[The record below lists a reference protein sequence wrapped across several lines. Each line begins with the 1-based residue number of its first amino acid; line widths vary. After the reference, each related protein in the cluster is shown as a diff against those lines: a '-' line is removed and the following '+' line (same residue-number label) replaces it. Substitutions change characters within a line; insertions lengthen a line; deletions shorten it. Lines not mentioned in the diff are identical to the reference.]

1 MRDFKDKVALITGG
15 ANGIGKAFAIE
26 AAKRGMKLALVDI
39 DGPDLVGTQAVLE
52 ALGAQVAMIEAD
64 VTDYDEVK
72 KSVEATMNAF
82 GQIDLLFNNAGI
94 APAGD
99 IVELPVLDW
108 QWAVQANL
116 VSHGYY
122 YREVLPIMEKQA
134 TPGHIVVTASTA
146 GVMPGFGTNPAYS
159 ATKHGAVALAEDL
172 RVYMDLHK
180 LDIGVTVYCPGFVQT
195 DLHHSMRHR
204 PERFRNNADPWYS
217 SEAYRN
223 RLNNT
228 NVNISTGIPIDT
240 VGSRIFEGVEK
251 NDLYIFTHPE
261 YTPLVKYRHAN
272 IEKDGEAYD
281 GLGSDTDR
289 DFTGQVALIT
299 GAANGFGRAFA
310 EEALRRG
317 MKLALVDIQRDKLQA
332 FAQELEEVG
341 ADVVAIPADVSLPED
356 VQATVD
362 QTMER
367 YGRIDVLF
375 ANAGVAT
382 KGDES
387 HLRPRDWDWAASA
400 NLLSHA
406 YYYRAVL
413 PIMIK
418 QGTPANIMST
428 ASIAG
433 IIPGFAKV
441 PTYAAT
447 KHALVAL
454 VEAAAWYLKEH
465 KIDTIKMSVFCP
477 GFVQTELHHSDDYRP
492 ERFAMGDDPYY
503 TSDYYLGATKDL
515 EHLIVTGTEL
525 DPIAPRLFKAMEEGQ
540 LYVLTH
546 PKHRSQFAARHR
558 KIEEFLPQG
567 EGDPRMASRLSEA
580 QE

>member
-1 MRDFKDKVALITGG
+1 MKEFKDKVALITGG

-26 AAKRGMKLALVDI
+26 AAKRGMKIALVDI
-39 DGPDLVGTQAVLE
+39 DGPDLVGTAAVLK
-52 ALGAQVAMIEAD
+52 ALGAHVEIIETD

-72 KSVEATMNAF
+72 KSVESTMNAF

-99 IVELPVLDW
+99 LVELPVLDW

-122 YREVLPIMEKQA
+122 YREVLPIMEKQG
-134 TPGHIVVTASTA
+134 TPAHILATASTA
-146 GVMPGFGTNPAYS
+146 GVIPGFGSNPAYS
-159 ATKHGAVALAEDL
+159 ATKHGALALAEDL
-172 RVYMDLHK
+172 KVYMDVHD
-180 LDIGVTVYCPGFVQT
+180 LDIGVSVYCPGFVQT
-195 DLHHSMRHR
+195 DIHHSMRHR
-204 PERFRNNADPWYS
+204 PARFTNSDDPWYS
-217 SEAYRN
+217 SDAFRA
-223 RLNNT
+223 RLERT

-240 VGSRIFEGVEK
+240 VGPRLFEAIEK

-261 YTPLVKYRHAN
+261 YTPLVTLRHRA
-272 IEKDGEAYD
+272 IERDGEAYD
-281 GLGSDTDR
+281 GLGIETDR
-289 DFTGQVALIT
+289 SFDGQVALIT
-299 GAANGFGRAFA
+299 GAASGFGKAFA
-310 EEALRRG
+310 REAFHRG
-317 MKLALVDIQRDKLQA
+317 MKLSLVDIQEEKLKEYA
-332 FAQELEEVG
+332 HELESEGAEVI
-341 ADVVAIPADVSLPED
+341 ALPADVSLPED
-356 VQATVD
+356 VKATVD
-362 QTMER
+362 KTMEH
-367 YGRIDVLF
+367 YGQIDVLF

-406 YYYRAVL
+406 YYYREVL

-454 VEAAAWYLKEH
+454 VESAVSYLKDH
-465 KIDTIKMSVFCP
+465 KVDNVKMSVYCP
-477 GFVQTELHHSDDYRP
+477 GFVQTNLHHSDEYRP

-503 TSDYYLGATKDL
+503 TSDYYQGASRDL

-525 DPIAPRLFKAMEEGQ
+525 APVAKRLFKALEEGQ

-546 PKHRSQFAARHR
+546 PKHRKQFAARHR
-558 KIEEFLPQG
+558 AIEAFLP
-567 EGDPRMASRLSEA
+567 DSNK
-580 QE
+580 